1 MKDQIQKHP
10 DIEDVMEEIEQQIP
24 TNPNTPTSTMVPTI
38 ITIPVVVHV
47 LYNTDAQ
54 NISDAQIHSQIQA
67 LNEDFRRKNADASNT
82 PNEFLAVAADTE
94 ISFCLANVDP
104 NGFTTSGITRTPTA
118 NSSFGIDNQIKQSQL
133 GGKDPWNTDT
143 YLNIWVGNLA
153 GQLLGYAQFP
163 GGNASTDG
171 VVINYQNFGTTGN
184 VVAPFDLGR
193 TATHEVG
200 HWLNLLHI
208 WGDGGCGVDDG
219 VADTPLAS
227 SANIESAPC
236 IHPSKNS
243 CVETNGPDLPD
254 MFQNYMDYSDDVCMN
269 LFTLGQKHRMRS
281 LFEING
287 ARQSFLR
294 AQGCSNNGIA
304 ADCGDGYVNGDEIGV
319 DCGGSSCAPCA
330 SLCGDGVQNGNE
342 LGIDCGGACA
352 PCAGNI
358 LEVCDQAI
366 ALRTS
371 GTYTSPGP
379 TAGFGASNSSAIH
392 ANWYAITP
400 DYSGTLSIESC
411 GGNVDT
417 RLYLYEGTC
426 EALQIIAESDDDCK
440 RSNSDFTPNGTA
452 SKILDFPITK
462 GTTYYIEWDDRWS
475 NQGFD
480 FNISMTPIA
489 TCGDG
494 IQNGLETAVDC
505 GGECFT
511 CPTCSDGIQNGKET
525 AIDCGGDCDACP
537 TCSDGIQNGTE
548 TAIDCGGDCD
558 ACPTCSDGIQN
569 GTETAI
575 DCGGDC
581 DACPTCSDGI
591 QNGTE
596 TAIDCGGDC
605 DACPTCSD
613 GIQNGTETAI
623 DCGGDCDA
631 CPTCSDGIQN
641 GKETAIDCGG
651 DCDACPTCSDGIQNG
666 KETAIDCG
674 GECDACLNKMSFN
687 SQNMLTFSDPCHC
700 ENPQN
705 CLVGNLLF
713 FHDVMRIPAEGV
725 LPTGLDIRV
734 ATATNFYIAVPCSGG
749 LLSVPTTGAD
759 GTQIT
764 ETSPGVYELNYWRP
778 SGILPTFSVLEGGT
792 ITTTPAATFAPVCN
806 QVACLPEPIPTMG
819 EWALLIFGLL
829 IMNMSVMLLKQ
840 KERMNI
846 VE

>member
-54 NISDAQIHSQIQA
+54 NISDAQIHSQIQG

-371 GTYTSPGP
+371 GTYTNPGP

-537 TCSDGIQNGTE
+537 TCSDGIQNG
-548 TAIDCGGDCD
+548 
-558 ACPTCSDGIQN
+558 
-569 GTETAI
+569 
-575 DCGGDC
+575 
-581 DACPTCSDGI
+581 
-591 QNGTE
+591 
-596 TAIDCGGDC
+596 
-605 DACPTCSD
+605 
-613 GIQNGTETAI
+613 
-623 DCGGDCDA
+623 
-631 CPTCSDGIQN
+631 
-641 GKETAIDCGG
+641 
-651 DCDACPTCSDGIQNG
+651 

-749 LLSVPTTGAD
+749 VLSVPTTGAD

-764 ETSPGVYELNYWRP
+764 ETSPGIYELNYWRP

>member
-10 DIEDVMEEIEQQIP
+10 DIKDAMEEIERQVP
-24 TNPNTPTSTMVPTI
+24 TNPNAPASLVAPTV
-38 ITIPVVVHV
+38 ITIPVVVHI

-54 NISDAQIHSQIQA
+54 NISDEQIHSQIQV
-67 LNEDFRRKNADASNT
+67 LNEDYRRKNADASNT
-82 PNEFLAVAADTE
+82 PSEFLAVAADTE

-104 NGFTTSGITRTPTA
+104 NGFMTTGITRTPTA

-133 GGKDPWNTDT
+133 GGKDPWNTAT
-143 YLNIWVGNLA
+143 YLNIWVGNLE

-163 GGNASTDG
+163 GGTASTDG
-171 VVINYQNFGTTGN
+171 IVINYQNFGTIGTAI
-184 VVAPFDLGR
+184 APFDLGR

-219 VADTPLAS
+219 VSDTPLAS
-227 SANIESAPC
+227 GANIDSAPC
-236 IHPSKNS
+236 VHPSKNS
-243 CVETNGPDLPD
+243 CTETSGPDLPD
-254 MFQNYMDYSDDVCMN
+254 MFQNFMDYSDDACMN

-287 ARQSFLR
+287 ARRSFLN

-304 ADCGDGYVNGDEIGV
+304 ADCGDGFANGDEIGV
-319 DCGGSSCAPCA
+319 DCGGTNCAPCA
-330 SLCGDGVQNGNE
+330 SLCSDGIQNGNE

-352 PCAGNI
+352 PCEGNA
-358 LEVCDQAI
+358 LEICDQAV
-366 ALRTS
+366 ALKIS

-379 TAGFGASNSSAIH
+379 TAGFGASNSSAMH
-392 ANWYAITP
+392 SNWYEITP

-411 GGNVDT
+411 GGDVDT
-417 RLYLYEGTC
+417 RLYLYEGSC

-440 RSNSDFTPNGTA
+440 RNNNDFTPSGTA

-505 GGECFT
+505 GGECVT
-511 CPTCSDGIQNGKET
+511 CPTCEDGIQNGTETDIDCGGDCDACPTCEDGIQNGTETDIDCGGDCAPCPTCSDGIQNGTET
-525 AIDCGGDCDACP
+525 SIDCGGDCDACP

-548 TAIDCGGDCD
+548 TDIDCGGDCD
-558 ACPTCSDGIQN
+558 ACPTCF
-569 GTETAI
+569 
-575 DCGGDC
+575 
-581 DACPTCSDGI
+581 
-591 QNGTE
+591 
-596 TAIDCGGDC
+596 
-605 DACPTCSD
+605 
-613 GIQNGTETAI
+613 
-623 DCGGDCDA
+623 
-631 CPTCSDGIQN
+631 DGIQN
-641 GKETAIDCGG
+641 GKETS
-651 DCDACPTCSDGIQNG
+651 T
-666 KETAIDCG
+666 DCG
-674 GECDACLNKMSFN
+674 GECAPCLNKMSFTSN
-687 SQNMLTFSDPCHC
+687 NMLTFSDPCHC

-705 CLVGNLLF
+705 CLVENLLF

-734 ATATNFYIAVPCSGG
+734 AAATNFYIAVPCNGG
-749 LLSVPTTGAD
+749 VLGTPSTGSS
-759 GTQIT
+759 GTQVT

-829 IMNMSVMLLKQ
+829 IMNMSVMLLYR
-840 KERMNI
+840 KETMVYR
-846 VE
+846 